1 MYLMLI
7 HYSHLQQS
15 ISSKLSFWAFDIE
28 KTMTKTFNPVEQT
41 YDLNL
46 TNDISLQGTWK
57 MITKWIEQIYNHR
70 RSTIH
75 LNIQG

>member
-15 ISSKLSFWAFDIE
+15 ISSKLSFCAFDIE

-41 YDLNL
+41 YDLSL
-46 TNDISLQGTWK
+46 TNDISLQGT
-57 MITKWIEQIYNHR
+57 
-70 RSTIH
+70 
-75 LNIQG
+75 

>member
-46 TNDISLQGTWK
+46 TNDISLQGT
-57 MITKWIEQIYNHR
+57 
-70 RSTIH
+70 
-75 LNIQG
+75 